1 MTTACLCEV
10 HRPGLAE
17 ALAARGVAVQRTA
30 RRALARCRLP
40 AGSVLVAAM
49 PAGDR
54 LLPQVRASWWGP
66 LLVMLTGADQD
77 ALAAALD
84 AGAEDA
90 VSEQASDRLVAA
102 RIAALLRRGSGTDLI
117 RLGALSIDPVTRR
130 VSREGTPIALLPR
143 EYAVL
148 LHLARAPGR
157 AVSRIELRE
166 AVWGL
171 HFDPGTNVVEVHV
184 SRLRAKLD
192 RGFDRPML
200 LTERGSGYRLVA
212 EDGGRPARG

>member
-1 MTTACLCEV
+1 
-10 HRPGLAE
+10 
-17 ALAARGVAVQRTA
+17 
-30 RRALARCRLP
+30 
-40 AGSVLVAAM
+40 
-49 PAGDR
+49 
-54 LLPQVRASWWGP
+54 
-66 LLVMLTGADQD
+66 
-77 ALAAALD
+77 
-84 AGAEDA
+84 
-90 VSEQASDRLVAA
+90 
-102 RIAALLRRGSGTDLI
+102 LLRRGSGTDLI

-130 VSREGTPIALLPR
+130 VSREGEPIVLLPR

-212 EDGGRPARG
+212 EDGGQPARG

>member
-1 MTTACLCEV
+1 
-10 HRPGLAE
+10 
-17 ALAARGVAVQRTA
+17 
-30 RRALARCRLP
+30 
-40 AGSVLVAAM
+40 M

-54 LLPQVRASWWGP
+54 LLPQMRASWWGP

-130 VSREGTPIALLPR
+130 VSREGAPIALLPR